1 VLLRDAGELHLQPG
15 LCGAVYG
22 RGGALREGHQ
32 PEGELRVQV
41 RELGSRTTRSTVEGT
56 RTGCRTTSTGEGTPT
71 RVQNYKFS

>member
-22 RGGALREGHQ
+22 RGGALCEGHQ

-41 RELGSRTTRSTVEGT
+41 RGELGSRTM
-56 RTGCRTTSTGEGTPT
+56 STGEGT
-71 RVQNYKFS
+71 RVLNYEYR